1 MLGDSGERVT
11 PDDPVAT
18 PSAEPIA
25 SRPAG
30 DAPVAKTK
38 ASRPIKKT
46 RPAPRPAADGVRVAG
61 FWQRFVAAWVDLAVI
76 VPVGLVLTW
85 IASRLGNVHLPPSRI
100 RGPDFWLDLVLHS
113 DPWLMTGVAMF
124 LVVITVYMMV
134 FQLLLGQTLG
144 MRLLRMRVI
153 DVWGERPSIARCA
166 ARTAGYLVGIAT
178 AMLGFLWV
186 GFDSEKRGL
195 HDWIAGTYVIKA

>member
-11 PDDPVAT
+11 PDDVA
-18 PSAEPIA
+18 PGPAAGDRPIA
-25 SRPAG
+25 KTISPPKPSRKLQKER
-30 DAPVAKTK
+30 PV
-38 ASRPIKKT
+38 
-46 RPAPRPAADGVRVAG
+46 ADGVRVAG

-76 VPVGLVLTW
+76 VPVGLILTW

-144 MRLLRMRVI
+144 MKLLRMRVI

-186 GFDSEKRGL
+186 GFDSEKRGI